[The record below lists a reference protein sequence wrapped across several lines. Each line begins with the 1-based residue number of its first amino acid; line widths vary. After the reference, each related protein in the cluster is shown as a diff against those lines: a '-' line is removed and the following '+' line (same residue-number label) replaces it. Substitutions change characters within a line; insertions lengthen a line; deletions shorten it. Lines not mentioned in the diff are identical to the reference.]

1 MSIFG
6 WGGET
11 KGELKE
17 KIVSL
22 NETIT
27 EERDARVSAEIEVD
41 RVETKFKI
49 EAQGITGYH
58 QIEVAGLNR
67 KIEGMKASFDGSL
80 EAEKVKQTKAMR
92 AELEQ
97 DKAAYRKELKAEYQT
112 NLDTFKKESKSAKE
126 DAAKFNGLYSGTL
139 LVIKALEQ
147 QLKDSN
153 ALNTKLIGALPQV
166 SATITTP
173 SNNVTVGSGNKS

>member
-11 KGELKE
+11 KGELKD

-27 EERDARVSAEIEVD
+27 EERDARVTAEIEVD
-41 RVETKFKI
+41 RVETKFRA
-49 EAQGITGYH
+49 EAQNIQGDH
-58 QIEVAGLNR
+58 EVEVANLHR
-67 KIEGMKASFDGSL
+67 KIDGMKASFEGNLD
-80 EAEKVKQTKAMR
+80 AEKVKQTKAMR
-92 AELEQ
+92 VELEQ
-97 DKAAYRKELKAEYQT
+97 DKVAYRKELKAEYQT

-126 DAAKFNGLYSGTL
+126 DAAKFNGLYGGAL

-153 ALNTKLIGALPQV
+153 ALNTKLIGTLPQV